1 MNRVTHF
8 EIPTD
13 DKSKSK
19 DFYSEVFE
27 WQIAD
32 VPVQMGGGTGTY
44 TIATTVAT
52 DPTTQMPT
60 EPGAINGAIVE
71 RQGRITAPVITVT
84 VDSIDDC
91 LKKVTSAG
99 GEIIES
105 RQEIENMGY
114 YAYVTDPAGN
124 VIGLWEDAAR
134 S

>member
-1 MNRVTHF
+1 MDRITHF
-8 EIPTD
+8 EIPAD
-13 DKSKSK
+13 DKARSK

-27 WQIAD
+27 WQITD
-32 VPVQMGGGTGTY
+32 VPVQMGVGTGTY

-52 DPTTQMPT
+52 DPTTQLPT

-71 RQGRITAPVITVT
+71 RQGRITAPVITIT
-84 VDSIDDC
+84 VDSIEDS

-105 RQEIENMGY
+105 KQEIANMGY

-124 VIGLWEDAAR
+124 VIGLWENAAG

>member
-8 EIPTD
+8 EIPAA
-13 DKSKSK
+13 DKASSK

-27 WQIAD
+27 WQITD

-52 DPTTQMPT
+52 DPTTQLPT

-71 RQGRITAPVITVT
+71 RQGRITAPIITVT
-84 VDSIDDC
+84 VDSIDDS
-91 LKKVTSAG
+91 LKKVASAG

-105 RQEIENMGY
+105 RQPVENMGY